1 MFTFTPH
8 FMLGFSLTLSNCAI
22 HAFVFLYF
30 LFPAPLSCLENI
42 LLFHFVTI
50 AFSPP
55 YIKILGRL
63 WENGEG
69 GRGRGGGC
77 GRGRGGE
84 KRGGGA
90 QPAPDPRLLLLFHAL
105 CHPHGDIALPFILHA
120 FLFPS
125 PKPLSPCLFICLFV
139 SRYIFLHCFFL
150 SLSHCLVRA
159 SLTLSTYLS
168 ICVCVLMYSRLS
180 FSLFSPSHFLLFSH
194 CL

>member
-69 GRGRGGGC
+69 GRGKGGGC

-90 QPAPDPRLLLLFHAL
+90 RPAPDPRLLLLFHAL

-159 SLTLSTYLS
+159 SLTVYLPIYLCVYLCIHVYLS
-168 ICVCVLMYSRLS
+168 VFFLPPIFFYSLTVC
-180 FSLFSPSHFLLFSH
+180 
-194 CL
+194 